1 MPTESK
7 TKQRTVEHLRV
18 CPVRGIMDVIGK
30 KWAFLI
36 INALGN
42 DEKLRFNGLMV
53 QLDGVS
59 PKTLSDTLKILEKEG
74 LVNKE
79 SFNEIPPRVEYSLT
93 KDGRELRK
101 AIMPLLQ
108 WAAKR
113 SNSAAERCAFK
124 CQTKPNIRKR
134 TRSSNS

>member
-1 MPTESK
+1 MPKVSKPK
-7 TKQRTVEHLRV
+7 TKMAAHMQS
-18 CPVRGIMDVIGK
+18 CPVKGIIDVISK

-42 DEKLRFNGLMV
+42 CQKLRFNGLMAK
-53 QLDGVS
+53 LEEVS

-93 KDGRELRK
+93 QDGKELRK
-101 AIMPLLQ
+101 AIMPLIR
-108 WAAKR
+108 WT
-113 SNSAAERCAFK
+113 AERSRATDMKCTLK
-124 CQTKPNIRKR
+124 CQRKPN
-134 TRSSNS
+134 NP